1 MFISFLNTIKKT
13 IYIIFTLIFLSIIL
27 SDHSLASNHI
37 LAVEE
42 LEISK
47 EIDLKF
53 SRNKIIDDAFKKAF
67 YRLLSQILNSSDI
80 KKLKNVNNL
89 KISCNDADMQI
100 ATKAINDGAIV
111 VFPTDT
117 VYGLGC
123 NPYNHDAVLSLYEIK
138 KRKKTKPF
146 PVIGY
151 SKKELEKIAEFNSLE
166 EKIAEKF
173 WPGPITLILK
183 IKDKE
188 IQKSLDLEGKIAV
201 RVPNNQCVLALL
213 KECKL
218 LVGTSANI
226 SGTAPFNDPKE
237 CRKNLSGYD
246 LLIDGGIISGQGEST
261 IVEIENNDVKILR
274 KGNVSEEMIKALT

>member
-1 MFISFLNTIKKT
+1 
-13 IYIIFTLIFLSIIL
+13 
-27 SDHSLASNHI
+27 
-37 LAVEE
+37 
-42 LEISK
+42 
-47 EIDLKF
+47 
-53 SRNKIIDDAFKKAF
+53 
-67 YRLLSQILNSSDI
+67 
-80 KKLKNVNNL
+80 L
-89 KISCNDADMQI
+89 KISCNDVDIQI

-123 NPYNHDAVLSLYEIK
+123 NPYNHDAVQSIYEIK

-151 SKKELEKIAEFNSLE
+151 SKKELEKIVEFNSLE
-166 EKIAEKF
+166 EKIADKF

-201 RVPNNQCVLALL
+201 RVPNNQCILALL

-226 SGTAPFNDPKE
+226 SGTGPFNDPKE
-237 CRKNLSGYD
+237 CGKNLSGYD

-274 KGNVSEEMIKALT
+274 KGNVSEEMIKELT

>member
-1 MFISFLNTIKKT
+1 
-13 IYIIFTLIFLSIIL
+13 
-27 SDHSLASNHI
+27 
-37 LAVEE
+37 
-42 LEISK
+42 
-47 EIDLKF
+47 
-53 SRNKIIDDAFKKAF
+53 
-67 YRLLSQILNSSDI
+67 
-80 KKLKNVNNL
+80 L
-89 KISCNDADMQI
+89 KISCNDADIQI

-123 NPYNHDAVLSLYEIK
+123 NPYNHDAVQSIYEIK
-138 KRKKTKPF
+138 KRNKTKPF

-151 SKKELEKIAEFNSLE
+151 SKKELEKIAEFNPLE

-183 IKDKE
+183 VKDKE
-188 IQKSLDLEGKIAV
+188 IQKSLELEEKIAV
-201 RVPNNQCVLALL
+201 RVPDNQCVLALL

-237 CRKNLSGYD
+237 CSENLNGYD
-246 LLIDGGIISGQGEST
+246 LFIDGGIISSQGEST

-274 KGNVSEEMIKALT
+274 KGSVSEEMIKELT

>member
-1 MFISFLNTIKKT
+1 M
-13 IYIIFTLIFLSIIL
+13 
-27 SDHSLASNHI
+27 
-37 LAVEE
+37 
-42 LEISK
+42 
-47 EIDLKF
+47 
-53 SRNKIIDDAFKKAF
+53 
-67 YRLLSQILNSSDI
+67 
-80 KKLKNVNNL
+80 
-89 KISCNDADMQI
+89 KISCNDVDIQI

-138 KRKKTKPF
+138 KRKKTKSF
-146 PVIGY
+146 PVLGY

-226 SGTAPFNDPKE
+226 SGTTPFNDPKE
-237 CRKNLSGYD
+237 CDKNLSGYD
-246 LLIDGGIISGQGEST
+246 LLIDGGIISSQGEST

-274 KGNVSEEMIKALT
+274 KGSVSEEMIKELT

>member
-1 MFISFLNTIKKT
+1 
-13 IYIIFTLIFLSIIL
+13 
-27 SDHSLASNHI
+27 
-37 LAVEE
+37 
-42 LEISK
+42 
-47 EIDLKF
+47 
-53 SRNKIIDDAFKKAF
+53 
-67 YRLLSQILNSSDI
+67 
-80 KKLKNVNNL
+80 L
-89 KISCNDADMQI
+89 KISCNDVDIQI
-100 ATKAINDGAIV
+100 ASKAINDGAIV

-188 IQKSLDLEGKIAV
+188 IQQSLDLEGKIAV
-201 RVPNNQCVLALL
+201 RVPNNQCILALL

-226 SGTAPFNDPKE
+226 SGTGPFNDPKE
-237 CRKNLSGYD
+237 CGKNLSGYD

-261 IVEIENNDVKILR
+261 IVEIENNDVNILR
-274 KGNVSEEMIKALT
+274 KGNVSEEMIKELT

>member
-1 MFISFLNTIKKT
+1 M
-13 IYIIFTLIFLSIIL
+13 
-27 SDHSLASNHI
+27 
-37 LAVEE
+37 
-42 LEISK
+42 
-47 EIDLKF
+47 
-53 SRNKIIDDAFKKAF
+53 
-67 YRLLSQILNSSDI
+67 
-80 KKLKNVNNL
+80 LKNVNNL
-89 KISCNDADMQI
+89 KISCNDADIQI

-123 NPYNHDAVLSLYEIK
+123 NPYNHDAVQSIYEIK
-138 KRKKTKPF
+138 KRNKTKPF

-151 SKKELEKIAEFNSLE
+151 SKKELEKIAEFNPLE

-188 IQKSLDLEGKIAV
+188 IQKSLDLKGKIAV

-226 SGTAPFNDPKE
+226 SGTTPFNDPKE
-237 CRKNLSGYD
+237 CSKNLSGYD

-274 KGNVSEEMIKALT
+274 KGNVSEEIIKELT

>member
-1 MFISFLNTIKKT
+1 
-13 IYIIFTLIFLSIIL
+13 
-27 SDHSLASNHI
+27 
-37 LAVEE
+37 
-42 LEISK
+42 
-47 EIDLKF
+47 
-53 SRNKIIDDAFKKAF
+53 
-67 YRLLSQILNSSDI
+67 
-80 KKLKNVNNL
+80 L
-89 KISCNDADMQI
+89 KISCNDVDIQI
-100 ATKAINDGAIV
+100 ASKAINDGAIV
-111 VFPTDT
+111 IFPTDT

-183 IKDKE
+183 IKDKK

-226 SGTAPFNDPKE
+226 SGTGPFNDPKE
-237 CRKNLSGYD
+237 CGKNLSGYD

-261 IVEIENNDVKILR
+261 IVEIENNDVNILR
-274 KGNVSEEMIKALT
+274 KGNVSEEMIKELT

>member
-1 MFISFLNTIKKT
+1 M
-13 IYIIFTLIFLSIIL
+13 
-27 SDHSLASNHI
+27 
-37 LAVEE
+37 
-42 LEISK
+42 
-47 EIDLKF
+47 
-53 SRNKIIDDAFKKAF
+53 
-67 YRLLSQILNSSDI
+67 
-80 KKLKNVNNL
+80 
-89 KISCNDADMQI
+89 KISCNDADIQI

-123 NPYNHDAVLSLYEIK
+123 NPYNHDAVQSIYEIK
-138 KRKKTKPF
+138 KRNKTKPF

-226 SGTAPFNDPKE
+226 SGTTPFNDPKE
-237 CRKNLSGYD
+237 CSKNLSGYD

-274 KGNVSEEMIKALT
+274 KGNVSEEMIKELT

>member
-1 MFISFLNTIKKT
+1 
-13 IYIIFTLIFLSIIL
+13 
-27 SDHSLASNHI
+27 
-37 LAVEE
+37 
-42 LEISK
+42 
-47 EIDLKF
+47 
-53 SRNKIIDDAFKKAF
+53 
-67 YRLLSQILNSSDI
+67 
-80 KKLKNVNNL
+80 L
-89 KISCNDADMQI
+89 KISCNDVDIQI

-123 NPYNHDAVLSLYEIK
+123 NPYNRDAVLSLYEIK

-183 IKDKE
+183 IKDKK

-226 SGTAPFNDPKE
+226 SGTGPFNVPKE
-237 CRKNLSGYD
+237 CGKNLSGYD
-246 LLIDGGIISGQGEST
+246 LLIDGGIISSLGEST

-274 KGNVSEEMIKALT
+274 KGSISEEMIKELT

>member
-1 MFISFLNTIKKT
+1 
-13 IYIIFTLIFLSIIL
+13 
-27 SDHSLASNHI
+27 
-37 LAVEE
+37 
-42 LEISK
+42 
-47 EIDLKF
+47 
-53 SRNKIIDDAFKKAF
+53 
-67 YRLLSQILNSSDI
+67 
-80 KKLKNVNNL
+80 L
-89 KISCNDADMQI
+89 KISCNDADIQI
-100 ATKAINDGAIV
+100 AAKAVNDGAIV

-183 IKDKE
+183 IKDEK

-218 LVGTSANI
+218 LVATSANI

-237 CRKNLSGYD
+237 CSKNLSGYD
-246 LLIDGGIISGQGEST
+246 LLVDGGIISSQGEST
-261 IVEIENNDVKILR
+261 IVEIDNGNVNVLR
-274 KGNVSEEMIKALT
+274 KGSISEEEINELN

>member
-1 MFISFLNTIKKT
+1 M
-13 IYIIFTLIFLSIIL
+13 
-27 SDHSLASNHI
+27 
-37 LAVEE
+37 
-42 LEISK
+42 
-47 EIDLKF
+47 
-53 SRNKIIDDAFKKAF
+53 
-67 YRLLSQILNSSDI
+67 
-80 KKLKNVNNL
+80 
-89 KISCNDADMQI
+89 KISCSDADIQI
-100 ATKAINDGAIV
+100 AAKAINDGATV

-123 NPYNHDAVLSLYEIK
+123 NPYNHEAVISLYEIK

-151 SKKELEKIAEFNSLE
+151 SKKELEKIAEFNPLE

-201 RVPNNQCVLALL
+201 RVPNNQCTLALL

-226 SGTAPFNDPKE
+226 SDTTSFNDPKE
-237 CRKNLSGYD
+237 CSRNLSGYD
-246 LLIDGGIISGQGEST
+246 LFIDGGIISSQGEST
-261 IVEIENNDVKILR
+261 IVEIEDGDVKVLR
-274 KGNVSEEMIKALT
+274 KGSVSEEEIKELN